1 MPIRA
6 AGRDERE
13 REVYSLNASIPGEAK
28 RLASELFP
36 RLVAFERVREEHT
49 LLVKRFESADPDRG
63 GKAEL
68 ATLGKRVRSALV
80 GVSAFEVRVTGIDRF
95 EQPAHGPGPVVY
107 LAIESTGL
115 ERLHRRLVAEFGA
128 VGEIEGEAYTPHV
141 TLARGG
147 SIGAAREL
155 TAGVEI
161 APIEWTVSELR
172 LFDPRDRETIGRVSL
187 SD

>member
-1 MPIRA
+1 MEAFEAGTLDREIDHRARA
-6 AGRDERE
+6 ACR
-13 REVYSLNASIPGEAK
+13 LFEAID
-28 RLASELFP
+28 AGN
-36 RLVAFERVREEHT
+36 
-49 LLVKRFESADPDRG
+49 PD
-63 GKAEL
+63 
-68 ATLGKRVRSALV
+68 
-80 GVSAFEVRVTGIDRF
+80 
-95 EQPAHGPGPVVY
+95 
-107 LAIESTGL
+107 L
-115 ERLHRRLVAEFGA
+115 ERLHRRLVAESGA

-147 SIGAAREL
+147 SIDAAREL

>member
-49 LLVKRFESADPDRG
+49 LLVKRFESAELDG

-68 ATLGKRVRSALV
+68 ATLGKRVRSALA

-95 EQPAHGPGPVVY
+95 EQPARGPGPVVY

-147 SIGAAREL
+147 SIDAAREL